1 MGRLSWV
8 LAKEDNPSLL
18 HEEVDKENK
27 GMAGSGKGTAD
38 IGTDIEVEPGN
49 TVPVVDV
56 GVT

>member
-27 GMAGSGKGTAD
+27 GMAGKGTAD